1 MCLYSRHA
9 IQLLVPIQS
18 ATRGVHA
25 QRLHSA
31 CGRPF
36 IVLGVLQ
43 GMVEKVRYCSIERL
57 YPRFHFDA
65 PIRVQGKAIGKKP
78 AIGRIIEISAC
89 GLSAVLARR
98 LDPGEIV
105 ELQFVLNGLEIR
117 VRAAVR
123 NRNDARYGFE
133 FLSLSAEQ
141 RRHIEAATRVLA
153 AAPEEN

>member
-1 MCLYSRHA
+1 M
-9 IQLLVPIQS
+9 
-18 ATRGVHA
+18 
-25 QRLHSA
+25 
-31 CGRPF
+31 
-36 IVLGVLQ
+36 LGVLQ